1 MNRFSPL
8 ITGESRTCRQ
18 RETGRPG
25 IQPPRISLRKG
36 SSLLQKY
43 SKLLLCALFLTALG
57 TTSAQHNGPLPK
69 PTPPAEQEDPVKVF
83 TEEVRLPVMA
93 VDQYG
98 HYDPTLV
105 PDDVLILE
113 DGVAQQVRS
122 VRHIP
127 ANVLLVLDTGGE
139 LSGLGGQ
146 SKRTSLTREVAIALL
161 SQLTKD
167 TSVAALQFNNSVEV
181 IQPWTTDRE
190 ALTKALKKRL
200 SSGKRA
206 RFSDAVARAAVV
218 LKERPEGTRHVVF
231 ITDGVDTPGG
241 KIDRSQAFKQL
252 ASSRATV
259 HIISYTEFVRQKK
272 AGKSET
278 LTVGQL
284 PNTSDPIRTMDPT
297 QPPGTTRSPAFG
309 VGVRFDPA
317 MKRQRKAYEA
327 QVRNSQRVLTELADE
342 TGGRIYLPITSEQMV
357 AQARDVAKEIGS
369 EYVVTYRPK
378 RPLANARQGEYRRIE
393 VASRRVGLSLR
404 SRRGYVVPE
413 QSAEN

>member
-1 MNRFSPL
+1 
-8 ITGESRTCRQ
+8 
-18 RETGRPG
+18 
-25 IQPPRISLRKG
+25 
-36 SSLLQKY
+36 
-43 SKLLLCALFLTALG
+43 
-57 TTSAQHNGPLPK
+57 
-69 PTPPAEQEDPVKVF
+69 
-83 TEEVRLPVMA
+83 MA

-105 PDDVLILE
+105 PDDILVLE
-113 DGVAQQVRS
+113 DGMPQQIRS

-127 ANVLLVLDTGGE
+127 ANVVLVLDTGGE

-146 SKRTSLTREVAIALL
+146 SKRTNLTRDVAVTLL
-161 SQLTKD
+161 SQLSKE
-167 TSVAALQFNNSVEV
+167 TSVAVLQFNNSVEV
-181 IQPWTTDRE
+181 IQHWTTDRE
-190 ALTKALKKRL
+190 AIVKALKKRL

-206 RFSDAVARAAVV
+206 RFSEAVARAADL

-241 KIDRSQAFKQL
+241 KMNRGQAFKRL

-272 AGKSET
+272 AGNRESVST
-278 LTVGQL
+278 GQMA
-284 PNTSDPIRTMDPT
+284 NSSDPIRATDPT
-297 QPPGTTRSPAFG
+297 QPPGTTRSPTFG
-309 VGVRFDPA
+309 VGVRFDPE
-317 MKRQRKAYEA
+317 MRRQRKAYEA
-327 QVRNSQRVLTELADE
+327 QLKSSQEVLTELADE
-342 TGGRIYLPITSEQMV
+342 TGGRIYLPITSEQMMT
-357 AQARDVAKEIGS
+357 QARDAAKDIGS

-378 RPLANARQGEYRRIE
+378 RPLAYAKQGEYRKIE

>member
-1 MNRFSPL
+1 
-8 ITGESRTCRQ
+8 
-18 RETGRPG
+18 
-25 IQPPRISLRKG
+25 
-36 SSLLQKY
+36 
-43 SKLLLCALFLTALG
+43 
-57 TTSAQHNGPLPK
+57 
-69 PTPPAEQEDPVKVF
+69 
-83 TEEVRLPVMA
+83 MA

-113 DGVAQQVRS
+113 DGVAQQIRS

-127 ANVLLVLDTGGE
+127 ANVVLVLDTGGE

-146 SKRTSLTREVAIALL
+146 SKRTNLTRDVAITLL
-161 SQLTKD
+161 SQLSKE
-167 TSVAALQFNNSVEV
+167 TSVAAVQFNNSVEV

-190 ALTKALKKRL
+190 AILKALKKRL

-206 RFSDAVARAAVV
+206 RFSEAVARAADL

-241 KIDRSQAFKQL
+241 KMNRGQAFRRL
-252 ASSRATV
+252 ASARATV

-272 AGKSET
+272 AGNRESVST
-278 LTVGQL
+278 GQMA
-284 PNTSDPIRTMDPT
+284 NASDPIRATDPT
-297 QPPGTTRSPAFG
+297 QPPGTTRSPTFG
-309 VGVRFDPA
+309 VGIRFDPE

-327 QVRNSQRVLTELADE
+327 QLKSSQEVLTELADE
-342 TGGRIYLPITSEQMV
+342 TGGRIYLPITSEQMMT
-357 AQARDVAKEIGS
+357 QARDAAKDIGS

-378 RPLANARQGEYRRIE
+378 RPLAYAKQGEYRKIE